1 MYFLNSL
8 SVLPLVALITSV
20 VAAPIVE
27 EREALAATTCGSTY
41 YTATQVNQAAQK
53 ACTYYS
59 SGDAPGGYP
68 HTYNNYEG
76 FSFSVS
82 GPYLEFPLLSSGVYT
97 GGRLLLCPLFSMRC
111 ELTRNKDPPELT
123 ESSSTPPA
131 SSQVRSPTPVLV
143 VTTSSAALEHHKRM
157 ALELEGLLYMGHQ
170 LGGN

>member
-1 MYFLNSL
+1 MYFLNGL

-53 ACTYYS
+53 ACTYYT

-82 GPYLEFPLLSSGVYT
+82 GPYLEFPMLSSGVYT
-97 GGRLLLCPLFSMRC
+97 GGSPGADRVIINTSCKLAG
-111 ELTRNKDPPELT
+111 EITHT
-123 ESSSTPPA
+123 GA
-131 SSQVRSPTPVLV
+131 SGNNFVGCSG
-143 VTTSSAALEHHKRM
+143 TS
-157 ALELEGLLYMGHQ
+157 
-170 LGGN
+170 

>member
-53 ACTYYS
+53 ACTYYT

-82 GPYLEFPLLSSGVYT
+82 GPYLEFPMLSSGVYT
-97 GGRLLLCPLFSMRC
+97 GGSPGADRVIINTSCKLAG
-111 ELTRNKDPPELT
+111 EITHT
-123 ESSSTPPA
+123 GA
-131 SSQVRSPTPVLV
+131 SGNNFVGCSG
-143 VTTSSAALEHHKRM
+143 TS
-157 ALELEGLLYMGHQ
+157 
-170 LGGN
+170 